1 VSASLLA
8 VVALLGQAPLEF
20 VWNAP
25 ASCPTSE
32 IVRARLGALSGSAS
46 ATITERTSG
55 WDLEVRVNDTMRSL
69 VSKSCEEATEA
80 AVLIIQLALGAPLP
94 AVERPVLEQPVTAPT
109 EAPPAWRFHA
119 ALHVGGALGWLPQPL
134 GHLGASFSAE
144 RRALVFLVRAQTSLP
159 QRYTTNLPAGAAVD
173 LHLLV
178 EGQLGAC
185 WAFSIGRVRLGPC
198 AVIGLGALSV
208 AGRNVKDPKT
218 STIAVLHGG
227 PGLRATVPLGSW
239 FELSAGLFGRAT
251 ARPQVAFEGFP
262 TVVEGFWA
270 AAEAF
275 VGAGGAF

>member
-1 VSASLLA
+1 MAIPR
-8 VVALLGQAPLEF
+8 GAPRGG
-20 VWNAP
+20 
-25 ASCPTSE
+25 
-32 IVRARLGALSGSAS
+32 RARVAS
-46 ATITERTSG
+46 A
-55 WDLEVRVNDTMRSL
+55 
-69 VSKSCEEATEA
+69 A
-80 AVLIIQLALGAPLP
+80 AGAPRRQLQ
-94 AVERPVLEQPVTAPT
+94 R
-109 EAPPAWRFHA
+109 
-119 ALHVGGALGWLPQPL
+119 
-134 GHLGASFSAE
+134 GAS
-144 RRALVFLVRAQTSLP
+144 RARIPRPSPDVAP